1 MTQKNQCGII
11 GAIAKFQLSGAYP
24 VIFALLCVI
33 SGLCDKRV
41 YIPILVLLGISVLFS
56 AAFVKDGRALLVP
69 MFMMYYALGTDNTET
84 YEATRGDVFASIDQG
99 SWNFIVVL
107 AITLVVALTVRFSL
121 DGTFKNALRSRGPAF
136 LGIIVLDLAFL
147 SNGLFFEGWTYANL
161 LLGLL
166 LSFFITAFYLIFC
179 SIFNSSEGIIT
190 YVCKIML
197 LTAYIA
203 VLQILPKVIHACAA
217 GEFIYYHEESAR
229 WIFDR
234 SSLYMSWGIVTIIG
248 GMLILGIPCALYL
261 AKNERFP
268 ILYSSAAVILAIMP
282 IILNT
287 RASMLGGA
295 LLLLIGAVSVSVS
308 GKNKRLNRIFFL
320 SVLAAAIL
328 GAVALFIYLQGTG
341 KLSHY
346 LEELMLLARFDM
358 LEDRLALW
366 GIGERHFL
374 ENPAFGIGML
384 EGASVE
390 GLPLNNFFANMY
402 HNILVQFVASMGIVG
417 IAAFLFHVKDLF
429 LIGSR
434 KGGAERIPLLLI
446 PAAIIILSLADNFF
460 FYPNFQIFYAA
471 FLALAE
477 KNIKKNGLA

>member
-1 MTQKNQCGII
+1 MTQKNQCDII

-24 VIFALLCVI
+24 VIFALLCAI

-84 YEATRGDVFASIDQG
+84 YEATKGDVFASIDPG
-99 SWNFIVVL
+99 SWKFIVVL
-107 AITLVVALTVRFSL
+107 AITLVVALIVRFSL

-136 LGIIVLDLAFL
+136 FGIIVLDLAFL

-179 SIFNSSEGIIT
+179 SIFNSIEGIIT

-203 VLQILPKVIHACAA
+203 VLQMLSKVIRACAA
-217 GEFIYYHEESAR
+217 GEFIYYHEGAAR
-229 WIFDR
+229 WIVDR

-282 IILNT
+282 IIINT
-287 RASMLGGA
+287 RASMLVGA
-295 LLLLIGAVSVSVS
+295 LLLLIGAVNVSVS

-328 GAVALFIYLQGTG
+328 GTVALYIYLQGTG
-341 KLSHY
+341 KLSYY

-374 ENPAFGIGML
+374 ENPAFGVGML
-384 EGASVE
+384 EGAAVE

-402 HNILVQFVASMGIVG
+402 HNILVQFAASMGVVG